1 MKKRLL
7 TLTLILASALGAFAA
22 PPKYIFYFIGDGMG
36 LGAVS
41 LTDTYRRMVIGDSIP
56 LTMLQMPVVSFASTW
71 SASSPVTDSAAAG
84 TALATGHKTRNGMLG
99 VTSDSIP
106 VVSLAEI
113 LHDKGYGIGLVTSV
127 APDDATPGAFYAHQP
142 ARGMYYEIGCDFAE
156 SGFEFL
162 GGAGLRGR
170 KDSDGNPTD
179 LFDRLQK
186 SGVRIVHG
194 PDSVALVNDR
204 RVLLLGEIVE
214 SDNAIGYA
222 IDSLVGGMTLRQMT
236 RAGLGHMMRVSPDR
250 FFMMVEGGA
259 IDHAAHANDAAT
271 VVIETLAFDEA
282 LREAVNFMNAHPDE
296 TLIVVTADHET
307 GGLILAN
314 RTLHYNIEPRFLQY
328 SKISK
333 EAFSDYC
340 RSLLK
345 SRMVLTWEDMKNI
358 LSDRLGLY
366 VQLPVNDNEDA
377 QLQEMFTAMLEN
389 RSAADEQ
396 SLYKSFNAFS
406 VAVYDL
412 INRVSGAGWT
422 TGDHSGTPVPV
433 FASGVGAG
441 RFVGMK
447 DNTDLPEIILSIV
460 EEGNK

>member
-7 TLTLILASALGAFAA
+7 TLTLILASVLGAFAA
-22 PPKYIFYFIGDGMG
+22 SPKYIFYFIGDGMG

-56 LTMLQMPVVSFASTW
+56 LTMLQMPVASFASTW

-142 ARGMYYEIGCDFAE
+142 ARGMFYEIGCDFAE

-222 IDSLVGGMTLRQMT
+222 IDSLAGGMTLRQMT

-328 SKISK
+328 PKISK

>member
-22 PPKYIFYFIGDGMG
+22 SPKYIFYFIGDGMG

-41 LTDTYRRMVIGDSIP
+41 LTDSYRRIALGDSLP
-56 LTMLQMPVVSFASTW
+56 MAMLSLPVTSFATTW

-84 TALATGHKTRNGMLG
+84 TALATGSKTRNGMLG
-99 VTSDSIP
+99 MTPDSVP
-106 VVSLAEI
+106 AVSMAEI
-113 LHDKGYGIGLVTSV
+113 LHAKGYGIGLVTSV

-142 ARGMYYEIGCDFAE
+142 ARGMFYEIGCDFAK

-179 LFDRLQK
+179 LLNVIADA
-186 SGVRIVHG
+186 GVQIVYD
-194 PDSVALVNDR
+194 PDSVALADSR
-204 RVLLLGEIVE
+204 RVILLGKVTQ
-214 SDNAIGYA
+214 SDNNIGYA
-222 IDSLVGGMTLRQMT
+222 IDSIPGAMSLEQMT
-236 RAGLGHMMRVSPDR
+236 RAALAHMQRVSPDG
-250 FFMMVEGGA
+250 FFMMVEGGS

-271 VVIETLAFDEA
+271 VVKETMAFDQSLRAA
-282 LREAVNFMNAHPDE
+282 LEFMEAHPDE
-296 TLIVVTADHET
+296 TLVLVTADHET

-314 RTLHYNIEPRFLQY
+314 RTLHYYIEPSLLRY
-328 SKISK
+328 PRMSK

-340 RSLLK
+340 KSVWK
-345 SRMVLTWEDMKNI
+345 SRMVFTWDDMKRA
-358 LSDRLGLY
+358 LSEQLGLY
-366 VQLPVNDNEDA
+366 DYIPVSAEEDA
-377 QLQEMFTAMLEN
+377 ELQEMFTAMLEN

-396 SLYKSFNAFS
+396 SLYKNFNAFS
-406 VAVYDL
+406 VAIYDL

-447 DNTDLPEIILSIV
+447 DNTDLPKIILSIV
-460 EEGNK
+460 EEGSR

>member
-7 TLTLILASALGAFAA
+7 TLTLILASVFGAFAA
-22 PPKYIFYFIGDGMG
+22 SPKYIFYFIGDGMG

-56 LTMLQMPVVSFASTW
+56 LTMLQMPVTSFASTW

-142 ARGMYYEIGCDFAE
+142 ARGMFYEIGCDFAE

-179 LFDRLQK
+179 LFERLQK

-204 RVLLLGEIVE
+204 RVLMLGEIVE

-222 IDSLVGGMTLRQMT
+222 IDSLAGGMTLRQMT

-328 SKISK
+328 PKISK